1 MPHIG
6 TSTYAAAPLNLA
18 MVGVQGGVGLQQ
30 LGNLGQ
36 AQQADV
42 YRALAAKQGGVFNG
56 LQVQQQ
62 VREEHHMAVS
72 RRLVQVV
79 IVDPNENVPLDDC
92 LIYDGKPKL
101 TDATDQELFFEVDI
115 KTLLDAHNEK
125 RTKIVDRK
133 VKERTEY
140 LEPAKIRDLR
150 MVVVEIAKF

>member
-1 MPHIG
+1 
-6 TSTYAAAPLNLA
+6 
-18 MVGVQGGVGLQQ
+18 
-30 LGNLGQ
+30 
-36 AQQADV
+36 
-42 YRALAAKQGGVFNG
+42 
-56 LQVQQQ
+56 
-62 VREEHHMAVS
+62 MAVS